1 MSCLWSGLLLG
12 RPEAR
17 ADFFLSVRAESRSR
31 IFKAATAASFWTSK
45 KKSLVLALGMNLDQ
59 FLKIN
64 MIQCKKITNKPLV
77 SGAKVGAAWSY
88 LFLSRARAGVWAEA
102 GFGYRTLA
110 RPSHF
115 TPALDP
121 APTEMSRLRLHNTV
135 LHRTVSHLL
144 SPVSCLPSPIFHFL
158 SAVSCFPSPIFCLP
172 SPVSCLPSFV
182 SCLPSPVFCLLYP
195 VYCLTSPTVF
205 YPNFIVKK
213 RKEENPE
220 LDYDQ
225 QDGYTKRKRTPKKI
239 CKYVR
244 RKIDFNVIEKTLS
257 EMENGVVKKKKDS
270 SENSTSATPL
280 SAHQSVLEEDKNSSG
295 RKKTGY
301 GVIDTLLGQLG
312 LPLKEV
318 VKNHELK
325 GTRHCSR
332 CRAVGHT
339 RRRCKKN

>member
-1 MSCLWSGLLLG
+1 MMLSYFNAQAKEYLLM
-12 RPEAR
+12 
-17 ADFFLSVRAESRSR
+17 
-31 IFKAATAASFWTSK
+31 
-45 KKSLVLALGMNLDQ
+45 KKSKALHRKL
-59 FLKIN
+59 
-64 MIQCKKITNKPLV
+64 TNKR
-77 SGAKVGAAWSY
+77 KY
-88 LFLSRARAGVWAEA
+88 K
-102 GFGYRTLA
+102 
-110 RPSHF
+110 
-115 TPALDP
+115 D
-121 APTEMSRLRLHNTV
+121 
-135 LHRTVSHLL
+135 
-144 SPVSCLPSPIFHFL
+144 
-158 SAVSCFPSPIFCLP
+158 
-172 SPVSCLPSFV
+172 
-182 SCLPSPVFCLLYP
+182 
-195 VYCLTSPTVF
+195 PTVF

-257 EMENGVVKKKKDS
+257 EMENGVVQKNKDS